1 MVRGKGN
8 WAGRRQGKQGL
19 KKKGGDR
26 NKSGYKKDL
35 TDKERYGGVLQK
47 SKQDYAQQRRKED
60 NEFDLS
66 YGFHLLQPKEKRIGW
81 LLNMMPATVGTQ
93 ENLSALELYFLKD
106 DGTTF
111 KGYFVYKPYFY
122 CIVKP
127 GFMKPVR
134 AMFERRFEDAIAKVE
149 QVTKVDLDVPNHL
162 YVSPETDENAKQT
175 AGQDCLKLSF
185 HNVNDLMVV
194 RREVLNAVKKYNAR
208 VNISEAY
215 ESIEKSANELPDDL
229 MSLCIDIR
237 EYDVPYYVRV
247 SIDNDIHVGSWY
259 EVGCRENDGGDE
271 FCEGSVTLEKQE
283 IIEKAQPR
291 VLAFDIECFKQP
303 LKFPVAETD
312 PIFMISY
319 MVDGQGYLIISR
331 EYVSQNIQDFEY
343 TPKPEFPGPFE
354 VFNEAN
360 EHDLIRRF
368 FDHCKE
374 IRPNIYVTYNGDYF
388 DWPYIE
394 KRAKLLGMD
403 MGKELGVRDNG
414 SGEYRGRC
422 CVHIDCLYWVKR
434 DSYLPAGSRGLKN
447 VTKAKLGY
455 DPVEVDPED
464 MVRFAKE
471 QPEQMAAYSVSDA
484 VATFYL
490 YDKYINL
497 FIFSLCTI
505 IPMGPDDVLRKG
517 SGTLCEMLLMIE
529 AFKGNILCPNKQV
542 DPPEKFLG
550 DGRLLASETYIGGHV
565 ECLESGVYRDDLP
578 NKFSLDPAAFDELIE
593 SIDADLS
600 FAIEVENGVPRTS
613 VTNYEEIRS
622 AIVEQLEMLRD
633 SPNRVEE
640 PRIYHLDVAAMYP
653 NIILT
658 NRLQPCAIV
667 DEAACAS
674 CAFNDSSN
682 NCKRSLEWVWRGEA
696 FPATKSEYNSLKTQ
710 IEYEKIDG
718 ELFHQLPSR
727 QRAAELKKR
736 VKTYCQ
742 TVYKRVKDTIVEKK
756 QSTVCQ
762 RENPFYVNT
771 VKAFRDR
778 RYDYKGLTKKWAKLR
793 KAAAKDGDAL
803 AEEQAASKTVLYDSL
818 QLAHKCILNSFY
830 GYVMRRGAR
839 WYSMDMAAM
848 VTNLGGNLIK
858 AARQLVERVGRPL
871 ELDTDGIWCILPSSF
886 PENFSFTTT
895 SGGKI
900 NFAYPCVMLNCMVH
914 DKFTNHQYQDL
925 VRENEYTTHS
935 ECSIYFE
942 VDGPYKC
949 MVLPASQ
956 EEGKLLKK
964 RYAVFNFNGTFA
976 ELKGFEMKRRGELKI
991 VQIFQSQCFPK
1002 FLAGDSLEACY
1013 DAVGEVA
1020 NQWLEVLYN
1029 KGEDLDDAE
1038 LIDLISENRSMSK
1051 LLSEYGDQKST
1062 AVTTAHRLSDFL
1074 GVEMVKDKGL
1084 ACKLLIAAYPQG
1096 ASTSQRAIPCAIFS
1110 ADSAT
1115 RSHFLRKWTN
1125 SNKSE
1130 LRDVI
1135 DWDYYIQRLA
1145 ACIMKIIS
1153 IPAELQLVE
1162 NPVKSIEMPAWV
1174 GKMVKDRTG
1183 PQQKKITNFFTN
1195 SVAKTT
1201 TDAFPDIEDL
1211 VQSADQEGDSMSV
1224 ASVGPAQQTT
1234 RKRKLS
1240 SDEDDNE
1247 ENIDTS
1253 NFSGW
1258 LAARKRQWKNMRKQH
1273 RSSQRKSKTLSGFLQ
1288 QSKQRLAKSHWQI
1301 IDCRNHGT
1309 LVKVMA
1315 LVQNQMVTFWVETP
1329 QDVNDRVKYLVDAI
1343 GCVAQRHKGVSDEAG
1358 SATNPHQLGDIKR
1371 LVSSTNEYLA
1381 DGYSKMFLYYNGKGN
1396 RHLFALFYSED
1407 VAQKR
1412 VSCRIWI
1419 VSPSDKMTV
1428 NPGKLYKAL
1437 VESSEEDLPE
1447 VDINCEKVEYLKS
1460 EARCWTS
1467 IQTLIKKITSKPTI
1481 IVVQAC
1487 EKFSPLKNLARYP
1500 LVFVP
1505 FNTREYQIAALQFQP
1520 QLATFAVGNYVS
1532 SISWWDERVDAARYG
1547 HIPIALLGEDYA
1559 ESMFSTFYSR
1569 MLSHNRIKP
1578 WKKSP
1583 QMLTLESTDTVT
1595 PGIYRSVCVELTIG
1609 NLAINCIVEFERVLD
1624 FEGVHD
1630 IFDDGSGKP
1639 FNVLRAMVKN
1649 WINDVRANQNKFA
1662 DMLLVNLYRLLVDA
1676 NSTYYHDKLHSFVER
1691 LMQKAWMQLVAEV
1704 RRLGGNVVFANKSKL
1719 IVNTGKAQLEE
1730 AEQFVTYLINQLQEK
1745 PIFSLLKLNIEN
1757 YWKKMIFLDDFNWSG
1772 TQQVAAQGEVRDI
1785 L

>member
-1 MVRGKGN
+1 MGGKGN
-8 WAGRRQGKQGL
+8 WKGRRQGRQGL
-19 KKKGGDR
+19 KKRGNAEKS
-26 NKSGYKKDL
+26 KSGYKKDL
-35 TDKERYGGVLQK
+35 TDKERYGHVLQK
-47 SKQDYAQQRRKED
+47 SKQDYVEKRRKED
-60 NEFDLS
+60 NEFDIG
-66 YGFHLLQPKEKRIGW
+66 YGFHLLNPKEKKIGW

-93 ENLSALELYFLKD
+93 GNLAALELYFLKD
-106 DGTTF
+106 DGSTF
-111 KGYFVYKPYFY
+111 KGYYVYKPYFY
-122 CIVKP
+122 CVVKK
-127 GFMKPVR
+127 GFIKPVI
-134 AMFERRFEDAIAKVE
+134 AMFERRFEDVLAKVE
-149 QVTKVDLDVPNHL
+149 AVTKVDLDVPNHL
-162 YVSPETDENAKQT
+162 FESPDTGADEDVSSGLE
-175 AGQDCLKLSF
+175 CLKLSF
-185 HNVNDLMVV
+185 HNVNDLYVV
-194 RREVLNAVKKYNAR
+194 RREVMSAVQKYSAR
-208 VNISEAY
+208 VNITEAY
-215 ESIEKSANELPDDL
+215 ESIEKNCNELPDDL
-229 MSLCIDIR
+229 MSLCVDIR

-259 EVGCRENDGGDE
+259 EVSCRENDGGDE
-271 FCEGSVTLEKQE
+271 FCEGSVSLQKQE

-331 EYVSQNIQDFEY
+331 EYVSQNIEDFEY

-354 VFNEAN
+354 IFNEAN
-360 EHDLIRRF
+360 ERDLLRRF
-368 FDHCKE
+368 FDHCAE
-374 IRPNIYVTYNGDYF
+374 IRPNIYVTYNGDFF

-394 KRAKLLGMD
+394 TRAKLLGMD

-455 DPVEVDPED
+455 DPVEVDPEE

-471 QPEQMAAYSVSDA
+471 KPEQMAAYSVSDA

-529 AFKGNILCPNKQV
+529 AYKGNILCPNKQV
-542 DPPEKFLG
+542 DPPEKFLD
-550 DGRLLASETYIGGHV
+550 DGRLLSSETYIGGHV

-578 NKFSLDPAAFDELIE
+578 NKFSLDPAAFDELILTV
-593 SIDADLS
+593 DADLT
-600 FAIEVENGVPRTS
+600 FAIEVENGVPRS
-613 VTNYEEIRS
+613 NVTNYEEIRS
-622 AIVEQLEMLRD
+622 QIVEQLEMLRD

-667 DEAACAS
+667 NEAICAS
-674 CAFNDSSN
+674 CSFNDPNN

-710 IEYEKIDG
+710 LEYEKIDG
-718 ELFHQLPSR
+718 ELFHQLPRR
-727 QRAAELKKR
+727 QKAAELKKR
-736 VKTYCQ
+736 VKSYCQ

-778 RYDYKGLTKKWAKLR
+778 RYEYKGLTKKWAKAR
-793 KAAAKDGDAL
+793 KAAAKDGDTL
-803 AEEQAASKTVLYDSL
+803 GEEQAASKTVLYDSL

-886 PENFSFTTT
+886 PENFSFTTS

-925 VRENEYTTHS
+925 VGQNEYVTHS

-942 VDGPYKC
+942 VDGPYRC

-1002 FLAGDSLEACY
+1002 FLAGDSLKSCY

-1020 NQWLEVLYN
+1020 NQWLQVLFS

-1038 LIDLISENRSMSK
+1038 LIELISENRSMSK
-1051 LLSEYGDQKST
+1051 LLSEYGSQKST
-1062 AVTTAHRLSDFL
+1062 AVTTAHRLAEFL
-1074 GVEMVKDKGL
+1074 GPEMVKDKGL

-1096 ASTSQRAIPCAIFS
+1096 APTSQRAIPCAIFS
-1110 ADSAT
+1110 ADAST
-1115 RSHFLRKWTN
+1115 RSHYLRKWTN

-1162 NPVKSIEMPAWV
+1162 NPVKSIDMPAWV

-1183 PQQKKITNFFTN
+1183 PQQRKITNFFSN
-1195 SVAKTT
+1195 AVASKGL
-1201 TDAFPDIEDL
+1201 DSMLPDIEDL
-1211 VQSADQEGDSMSV
+1211 VKADNESDGMSV
-1224 ASVGPAQQTT
+1224 GSGEAEDPGT
-1234 RKRKLS
+1234 RKRKHS
-1240 SDEDDNE
+1240 SGSEVE
-1247 ENIDTS
+1247 KSENIDTS
-1253 NFSGW
+1253 NFDGW
-1258 LAARKRQWKNMRKQH
+1258 LTARKRQWKNLRKKH
-1273 RSSQRKSKTLSGFLQ
+1273 KSQQRRTKTLSGFMQ
-1288 QSKQRLAKSHWQI
+1288 KSKQRLAQSHWQI
-1301 IDCRNHGT
+1301 IDCRSHGA
-1309 LVKVMA
+1309 LVKVFA

-1329 QDVNDRVKYLVDAI
+1329 GPTDDGVKSLVDAV
-1343 GCVAQRHKGVSDEAG
+1343 GCVAQRHKGVASESG
-1358 SATNPHQLGDIKR
+1358 TATKPLQLGDIKR
-1371 LVSSTNEYLA
+1371 LVSSTNEYLSS
-1381 DGYSKMFLYYNGKGN
+1381 GYSKMFLYYNGKGN
-1396 RHLFALFYSED
+1396 RHLFALFYGGDADSKS
-1407 VAQKR
+1407 VK
-1412 VSCRIWI
+1412 CRIWI
-1419 VSPSDKMTV
+1419 VSPADRMTV
-1428 NPGKLYKAL
+1428 NPNKLYKSLA
-1437 VESSEEDLPE
+1437 ETSDEELPE
-1447 VDINCEKVEYLKS
+1447 VEFYCEKVEYLKS
-1460 EARCWTS
+1460 EALCW
-1467 IQTLIKKITSKPTI
+1467 QGVQALVKKVSSKPTV

-1487 EKFSPLKNLARYP
+1487 EKFSPHKHLVRYP

-1505 FNTREYQIAALQFQP
+1505 FNTREFQIAALQFQT
-1520 QLATFAVGNYVS
+1520 QLTTFAVANYVS
-1532 SISWWDERVDAARYG
+1532 SLAWWEERVDAARYG
-1547 HIPIALLGEDYA
+1547 HIPIALLGEDSA

-1578 WKKSP
+1578 WKKTA
-1583 QMLTLESTDTVT
+1583 QMLSLESSDTVT
-1595 PGIYRSVCVELTIG
+1595 PGLYRSVCVELAIG
-1609 NLAINCIVEFERVLD
+1609 NLAINCIVECERVLD

-1630 IFDDGSGKP
+1630 IFDDGSAKP

-1649 WINDVRANQNKFA
+1649 WINDVRSNQNKFA

-1676 NSTYYHDKLHSFVER
+1676 NSTYYHDKLHAFVER

-1704 RRLGGNVVFANKSKL
+1704 RRLGGVVVFANKSKL
-1719 IVNTGKAQLEE
+1719 IINTGKAHMTE
-1730 AEQFVTYLINQLQEK
+1730 AEQFVSYLISQLQEN
-1745 PIFSLLKLNIEN
+1745 PIFALLKLNIEN

-1772 TQQVAAQGEVRDI
+1772 TQQVAQQTEV
-1785 L
+1785 